1 MRKITIEQFRDH
13 LGEEIQKLPLIIT
26 KRGVNIAIVN
36 FVNHSEL
43 DIQPDGLKLNHPIQ
57 SQDSTGQSQDSVQ
70 IKDESQDST
79 GQQFDKK
86 LPTIELTPTKKVKQL
101 PKFCP
106 KHKTCQRQ
114 GNSYSCGCKI

>member
-26 KRGVNIAIVN
+26 KRGVNVAIVN
-36 FVNHSEL
+36 FVNHNEL
-43 DIQPDGLKLNHPIQ
+43 DIQPDGLKLNHPVEELNHPVEEELT
-57 SQDSTGQSQDSVQ
+57 SEPDG
-70 IKDESQDST
+70 ST

>member
-1 MRKITIEQFRDH
+1 MRKIS
-13 LGEEIQKLPLIIT
+13 LEEFKQQVGKELESLPLIIT
-26 KRGVNIAIVN
+26 KRGIDIAIVN
-36 FVNHSEL
+36 FVSHKGLN
-43 DIQPDGLKLNHPIQ
+43 IQPDGLKLNHPVEELNHPVEEELT
-57 SQDSTGQSQDSVQ
+57 SEPDG
-70 IKDESQDST
+70 ST